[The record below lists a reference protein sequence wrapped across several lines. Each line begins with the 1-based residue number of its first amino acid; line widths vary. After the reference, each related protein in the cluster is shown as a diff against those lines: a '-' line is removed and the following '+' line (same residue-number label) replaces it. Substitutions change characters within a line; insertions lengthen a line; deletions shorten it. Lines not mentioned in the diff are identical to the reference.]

1 MNGFTAG
8 ARGRGT
14 HEAQTRTRGRGT
26 HEAQT
31 GTRGRGTHEAQTET
45 RGRDRGNSG
54 RVVVGRRLR
63 ALGRAELALLGRNR
77 GVVFTALA
85 VPLLLPFSVRPAID
99 QLDLKKQG
107 LTLGTTLLT
116 AAIGFSFLFAVYTSL
131 VNTYVARREE
141 LVLKRLR
148 TGELSDAEILTGTA
162 LPVLGIGLA
171 QALVLCAG
179 CAVLL
184 HTGAPRA
191 PYLILPGLVAGYL
204 VSAGLA
210 ALTASFTRTV
220 ESGQVTALPLVF
232 VSMIGS
238 GIMFPTEVMPR
249 QLASACE
256 LLPLSPAIRLV
267 RGGWTGQLS
276 VHDTL
281 GALATALAWT
291 ILAVFAVRR
300 WFRWEPRR

>member
-1 MNGFTAG
+1 MSGVRVA
-8 ARGRGT
+8 GRGGGGK
-14 HEAQTRTRGRGT
+14 EWA
-26 HEAQT
+26 A
-31 GTRGRGTHEAQTET
+31 
-45 RGRDRGNSG
+45 
-54 RVVVGRRLR
+54 VGRRLG

-77 GVVFTALA
+77 GVVFTALT
-85 VPLLLPFSVRPAID
+85 VPLILPFSMRPAID

-131 VNTYVARREE
+131 VNAYVARREE

-148 TGELSDAEILTGTA
+148 TGELSDVEILTGTA
-162 LPVLGIGLA
+162 LPALGIGLA

-179 CAVLL
+179 CAALL

-191 PYLILPGLVAGYL
+191 PYLVLPGLLAGYL
-204 VSAGLA
+204 VSAALA

-220 ESGQVTALPLVF
+220 ESGQVTALPLMF
-232 VSMIGS
+232 VSMAGS
-238 GIMFPTEVMPR
+238 GITFPTESMPDK
-249 QLASACE
+249 LATVCE

-276 VHDTL
+276 TGEAL
-281 GALATALAWT
+281 GALVTALAW
-291 ILAVFAVRR
+291 IFLAVFAVRR
-300 WFRWEPRR
+300 RFRWEPRR